1 MRPYDWYH
9 RAKKRVERLLPTL
22 DENLEVEIETSVV
35 TPYDEGD
42 EYETFVLAF
51 SHASN
56 PNLSWSMEVR
66 MDDEYIE
73 HELAQVV
80 TKIYLE
86 RVE

>member
-1 MRPYDWYH
+1 MRPYDWYT
-9 RAKKRVERLLPTL
+9 RAKERVERLLPSL
-22 DENLEVEIETSVV
+22 DENLEVEIETTVV

-42 EYETFVLAF
+42 EYETFALAF
-51 SHASN
+51 SHSSN
-56 PNLSWSMEVR
+56 PNLSWTMEVR

-80 TKIYLE
+80 TDIYLE